1 MNPPAQ
7 FIHLLP
13 GHGRTFSVVGDKYT
27 FLATGEQTGGAYVLA
42 DAVVPPGGGP
52 PPHMHSREDESF
64 YVLEGEVTFTVDGR
78 DTVAPPGTFVQ
89 APRDIPHAFK
99 NHTSTPA
106 RMLILCVPAGFE
118 KFMKEFATELPSRD
132 APPAPP
138 TAEDIEKLTRL
149 APQYG
154 ITLYPPAQ

>member
-13 GHGRTFSVVGDKYT
+13 GHGRTFSAVGDKYI
-27 FLATGEQTGGAYVLA
+27 FLAGGEQTGGAYALAEAIVL
-42 DAVVPPGGGP
+42 PGGGP
-52 PPHMHSREDESF
+52 PPHVHSREDESF

-78 DTVAPPGTFVQ
+78 DTVAQAGTFVQ
-89 APRDIPHAFK
+89 APRDIPHAFE
-99 NHTSTPA
+99 NRTSTPA

-118 KFMKEFATELPSRD
+118 KFLMEFATELPSRD
-132 APPAPP
+132 APPVPL

-154 ITLYPPAQ
+154 ITLLAPGH